1 MKTRMIVL
9 ILLISIIHFPLMAQV
24 GERCDTVEPSYIS
37 RMPGFVISNCED
49 SEFNEQEFRAEFPRG
64 RDATFRKSGH
74 YRRISYEKDPSV
86 TRVVSGVQIRTNYLN
101 AVLKAKGK
109 SLSVNNDVFQ
119 LRYENKDIFFQLDY
133 AEDNDDHGYVLRV
146 IEVELMKQ
154 DIEISFSDAMNTD
167 GKIALYGIFFDT
179 GKSVIKPESEPS
191 LKQVLDYLTE
201 NPAVKIIV
209 VGHTDNTG
217 VFAANSTLSKAR
229 AKAVLDYLVL
239 KGIAASRLLSDG
251 VSSLCP
257 VSTNDTEE
265 GRAKNRR
272 VEIVKQ

>member
-1 MKTRMIVL
+1 MKKIRVVFVL
-9 ILLISIIHFPLMAQV
+9 LFMFFQFSLLAQ
-24 GERCDTVEPSYIS
+24 ESNRCDTVEPSYIS
-37 RMPGFVISNCED
+37 RMPGFVITNCQY
-49 SEFNEQEFRAEFPRG
+49 SEFNEQEFTPEFPRG
-64 RDATFRKSGH
+64 KEAAFRKGGL
-74 YRRISYEKDPSV
+74 YRRISYEKDESV
-86 TRVVSGVQIRTNYLN
+86 SRVVSGVQIRTNYLN

-119 LRYENKDIFFQLDY
+119 LRYENKDVYFQVDY
-133 AEDNDDHGYVLRV
+133 ATDNDDRGYVLRV
-146 IEVELMKQ
+146 IEVETMKQ

-229 AKAVLDYLVL
+229 AKAVLDYLVS

-257 VSTNDTEE
+257 VRTNDTEE

>member
-1 MKTRMIVL
+1 MKK
-9 ILLISIIHFPLMAQV
+9 LLLLLFTVFSIAGFAQDP
-24 GERCDTVEPSYIS
+24 ERCDTIEPSYIS
-37 RMPGFVISNCED
+37 RMPGFVIANCED
-49 SEFNEQEFRAEFPRG
+49 SEFNEQEFTAEFPRG
-64 RDATFRKSGH
+64 KDATFRKSGR

-86 TRVVSGVQIRTNYLN
+86 SRVVSGVQIRTNYLN

-109 SLSVNNDVFQ
+109 SLTVNNDVFW

-133 AEDNDDHGYVLRV
+133 AGDNDDHGYVLRV
-146 IEVELMKQ
+146 IEVEAMKQ

-167 GKIALYGIFFDT
+167 GKIALYGIFFDI
-179 GKSVIKPESEPS
+179 GKSVIKPESEPA
-191 LKQVLDYLTE
+191 LKQILDYLKE
-201 NPAVKIIV
+201 NASTKIVV

-217 VFAANSTLSKAR
+217 IYSSNMNLSKAR
-229 AKAVLDYLVL
+229 AKAVKDYLVS
-239 KGIAASRLLSDG
+239 KGISATRLSSEG
-251 VSSLCP
+251 VASLCP